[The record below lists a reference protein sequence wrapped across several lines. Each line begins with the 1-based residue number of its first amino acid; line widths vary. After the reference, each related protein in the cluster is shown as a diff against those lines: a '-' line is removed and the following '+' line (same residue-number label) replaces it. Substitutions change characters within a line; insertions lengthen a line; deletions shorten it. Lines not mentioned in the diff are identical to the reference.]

1 MNTVMITGCSSGFG
15 RATAAHF
22 LDQGWSVVATMRT
35 PRENVLPA
43 SDRLRLLPLDVT
55 EQDSIADAVAA
66 AGAIDALVNNAGI
79 GWMGPLE
86 GTPEKTI
93 RDIFETN
100 TFGTM
105 EMVRAWCRRCGSA
118 EPGPSSTSPLAPR

>member
-66 AGAIDALVNNAGI
+66 AFGVGFVVIIGFLKIVSTYSYMPFVIYRLVLAAFVVYGIWAGLLDPLGAAAAQ
-79 GWMGPLE
+79 P
-86 GTPEKTI
+86 TP
-93 RDIFETN
+93 
-100 TFGTM
+100 
-105 EMVRAWCRRCGSA
+105 
-118 EPGPSSTSPLAPR
+118 